1 MSKVLH
7 MLDYEHLMDYDQ
19 YRRFEN
25 MIEFDMKGEG
35 FESIDKERF
44 ESYVDPDNDYNCKD
58 DIPF

>member
-7 MLDYEHLMDYDQ
+7 MIDYEHLMDYEQ

-25 MIEFDMKGEG
+25 MIEFDMQEVWDEEEG
-35 FESIDKERF
+35 RF
-44 ESYVDPDNDYNCKD
+44 KSYVDPDNDYNYKD